1 MNFLNIMLASVP
13 SAMDIVESVLL
24 MLAGTGVFL
33 IGINMMGSNLESLA
47 GSKMRTLFDKISSNR
62 FTGLLTGAGVTAVIQ
77 SSGATTVM
85 VVGFVNAG
93 LMTLTQAAPIIMGA
107 NIGTTITA
115 QIVALESL
123 KITAWFAVLAAV
135 GAFMQMLSK
144 KDTIKKLGALLAG
157 LGMVFVGMDVMKNS
171 MSLIAEIDAVTN
183 VFKNT
188 TNPAI
193 LILLAL
199 ALTALVQSSSATS
212 GILIALAGSFGIPL
226 KSIMYA
232 TLGINIGS
240 CITSVIASIGTNAN
254 AKRATAIH
262 LLFNTIGMV
271 VFLPIIIWSP
281 IDVWFETM
289 FANVETQS
297 AMFHTFFNILITL
310 VLIPFVKPLVWVAT
324 KVVPEKKAK
333 DDVEENYM
341 PERFKFI
348 DKRILSTPAIAINQ
362 TKHEIIL
369 MSEIAYKNFKLSLN
383 CVKNGKLEKQE
394 KFANREKHLNF
405 LNREISKF
413 LVELSAKEISF
424 KDELML
430 ASFYHVVSDLERVGD
445 YSENIMEYADE
456 LQKLKTTFSDAA
468 LAQLDEMTEAIHKVF
483 ENSIKAFE
491 YQDMELLEVVY
502 KYEDMVDEFK
512 MQLDRDHIKRL
523 NSNQC
528 SASTGAVYLSL
539 VSNLERISDHMQNIA
554 KSISDYTAKPKK
566 VYAIIKWQTI
576 SKMLLVAASFF
587 IMLIFN

>member
-188 TNPAI
+188 T
-193 LILLAL
+193 ILLAL

-297 AMFHTFFNILITL
+297 AMFHTFFNILMTL

-456 LQKLKTTFSDAA
+456 LQKLKTTFSDVA

-566 VYAIIKWQTI
+566 VYAIIK
-576 SKMLLVAASFF
+576 
-587 IMLIFN
+587 

>member
-1 MNFLNIMLASVP
+1 MNFLNALLATAP
-13 SAMDIVESVLL
+13 KPMDIVVSILL

-33 IGINMMGSNLESLA
+33 IGINMMGSNLETLA
-47 GSKMRTLFDKISSNR
+47 GSKIRTIFDKISGNR

-93 LMTLTQAAPIIMGA
+93 LMTLVQATPIIMGA

-115 QIVALESL
+115 QIVQLESL
-123 KITAWFAVLAAV
+123 GITAWFAVLTAI

-144 KDTIKKLGALLAG
+144 KNTIQKIGSLLAG
-157 LGMVFVGMDVMKNS
+157 LGMIFVGLNVMKES
-171 MSLIAEIDAVTN
+171 MSIFQEIPAIQNILV
-183 VFKNT
+183 NT

-193 LILLAL
+193 LILVAL
-199 ALTALVQSSSATS
+199 ALTALVQSSSATT
-212 GILIALAGSFGIPL
+212 GIMITLAASVNIPI
-226 KSIMYA
+226 KSIMFA
-232 TLGINIGS
+232 TLGVNIGS
-240 CITSVIASIGTNAN
+240 CVTSIIASFGTNTN
-254 AKRATAIH
+254 AKRASLIH
-262 LLFNTIGMV
+262 LLFNSIGAI
-271 VFLPIIIWSP
+271 VFFPIIYWAP
-281 IDVWFETM
+281 LDKWFELM
-289 FANVETQS
+289 FPDLIATQS
-297 AMFHTFFNILITL
+297 AMFHTFFNVTMTILL
-310 VLIPFVKPLVWVAT
+310 LPFVKTLVWIAT
-324 KVVPEKKAK
+324 KMIPDKKSK
-333 DDVEENYM
+333 DEVEENYLQ
-341 PERFKFI
+341 ERFKYI

-362 TKHEIIL
+362 TKHEILL
-369 MSEIAYKNFKLSLN
+369 MSEIAYKNFKLSLS
-383 CVKNGKLEKQE
+383 CAKNGRVEKQE

-445 YSENIMEYADE
+445 YSENIMEYAEE

-468 LAQLDEMTEAIHKVF
+468 LKQIDEMTDAIHKVF

-491 YQDMELLEVVY
+491 YQDMEILEVVY
-502 KYEDMVDEFK
+502 KYEDMVDDFK

-528 SASTGAVYLSL
+528 SANTGAVYLSL

-554 KSISDYTAKPKK
+554 KSITDYTAKPKK
-566 VYAIIKWQTI
+566 VYAIIK
-576 SKMLLVAASFF
+576 
-587 IMLIFN
+587 

>member
-33 IGINMMGSNLESLA
+33 IGINMMGSNLETLA
-47 GSKMRTLFDKISSNR
+47 GSKIRTIFDKISGNR

-93 LMTLTQAAPIIMGA
+93 LMTLVQATPIIMGA

-115 QIVALESL
+115 QIVQLESL
-123 KITAWFAVLAAV
+123 GITAWFAVLTAI

-144 KDTIKKLGALLAG
+144 KDTIQKIGSLLAG
-157 LGMVFVGMDVMKNS
+157 LGMIFVGLNVMKES
-171 MSLIAEIDAVTN
+171 MSIFQEIPAIQNILV
-183 VFKNT
+183 NT

-193 LILLAL
+193 LILVAL
-199 ALTALVQSSSATS
+199 ALTALVQSSSATT
-212 GILIALAGSFGIPL
+212 GIMITLAASVNIPI
-226 KSIMYA
+226 KSIMFA
-232 TLGINIGS
+232 TLGVNIGS
-240 CITSVIASIGTNAN
+240 CVTSIIASFGTNTN
-254 AKRATAIH
+254 AKRASLIH
-262 LLFNTIGMV
+262 LLFNSIGAI
-271 VFLPIIIWSP
+271 VFFPIIYWAP
-281 IDVWFETM
+281 LDKWFELM
-289 FANVETQS
+289 FPDLIATQS
-297 AMFHTFFNILITL
+297 AMFHTFFNVTMTILL
-310 VLIPFVKPLVWVAT
+310 LPFVKTLVWIAT
-324 KVVPEKKAK
+324 KMIPDKKSK
-333 DDVEENYM
+333 DEVEENYLQ
-341 PERFKFI
+341 ERFKYI

-362 TKHEIIL
+362 TKHEILL
-369 MSEIAYKNFKLSLN
+369 MSEIAYKNFKLSLS
-383 CVKNGKLEKQE
+383 CAKNGRVEKQE

-445 YSENIMEYADE
+445 YSENIMEYAEE

-468 LAQLDEMTEAIHKVF
+468 LKQIDEMTDAIHKVF

-491 YQDMELLEVVY
+491 YQDMEILEVVY
-502 KYEDMVDEFK
+502 KYEDMVDDFK

-528 SASTGAVYLSL
+528 SANTGAVYLSL

-554 KSISDYTAKPKK
+554 KSITDYTAKPKK
-566 VYAIIKWQTI
+566 VYAIIK
-576 SKMLLVAASFF
+576 
-587 IMLIFN
+587 

>member
-1 MNFLNIMLASVP
+1 MNFLNALLATAP
-13 SAMDIVESVLL
+13 KPMDIVVSILL

-33 IGINMMGSNLESLA
+33 IGINMMGSNLETLA
-47 GSKMRTLFDKISSNR
+47 GSKIRTIFDKISGNR

-93 LMTLTQAAPIIMGA
+93 LMTLVQATPIIMGA

-115 QIVALESL
+115 QIVQLESL
-123 KITAWFAVLAAV
+123 GITAWFAVLTAV

-144 KDTIKKLGALLAG
+144 KDTVQKIGSLLAG
-157 LGMVFVGMDVMKNS
+157 LGMIFVGLNVMKES
-171 MSLIAEIDAVTN
+171 MSIFQEIPAIQNILV
-183 VFKNT
+183 NT

-193 LILLAL
+193 LILVAL
-199 ALTALVQSSSATS
+199 ALTALVQSSSATT
-212 GILIALAGSFGIPL
+212 GIMITLAASVNIPI
-226 KSIMYA
+226 KSIMFA
-232 TLGINIGS
+232 TLGVNIGS
-240 CITSVIASIGTNAN
+240 CITSIIASFGTNTN
-254 AKRATAIH
+254 AKRASLIH
-262 LLFNTIGMV
+262 LLFNSIGAI
-271 VFLPIIIWSP
+271 VFFPIIYWASL
-281 IDVWFETM
+281 DKWFELM
-289 FANVETQS
+289 FPDLIATQS
-297 AMFHTFFNILITL
+297 AMFHTFFNVTMTILL
-310 VLIPFVKPLVWVAT
+310 LPFVKTLVWIAT
-324 KVVPEKKAK
+324 KMIPDKKSK
-333 DDVEENYM
+333 DEVEENYLQ
-341 PERFKFI
+341 ERFKYI

-362 TKHEIIL
+362 TKHEILL
-369 MSEIAYKNFKLSLN
+369 MSEIAYKNFKLSLS
-383 CVKNGKLEKQE
+383 CAKNGRVEKQE

-445 YSENIMEYADE
+445 YSENIMEYAEE

-468 LAQLDEMTEAIHKVF
+468 LKQIDEMTDAIHKVF

-491 YQDMELLEVVY
+491 YQDMEILEVVY
-502 KYEDMVDEFK
+502 KYEDMVDDFK

-528 SASTGAVYLSL
+528 SANTGAVYLSL

-554 KSISDYTAKPKK
+554 KSITDYTAKPKK
-566 VYAIIKWQTI
+566 VYAIIK
-576 SKMLLVAASFF
+576 
-587 IMLIFN
+587 

>member
-1 MNFLNIMLASVP
+1 MNFLNALLATAP
-13 SAMDIVESVLL
+13 KPMDIVVSILL

-33 IGINMMGSNLESLA
+33 IGINMMGSNLETLA
-47 GSKMRTLFDKISSNR
+47 GSKIRTIFDKISGNR

-93 LMTLTQAAPIIMGA
+93 LMTLVQATPIIMGA

-115 QIVALESL
+115 QIVQLESL
-123 KITAWFAVLAAV
+123 GITAWFAVLTAI

-144 KDTIKKLGALLAG
+144 KDTIQKIGSLLAG
-157 LGMVFVGMDVMKNS
+157 LGMIFVGLNVMKES
-171 MSLIAEIDAVTN
+171 MSIFQEIPAIQNILV
-183 VFKNT
+183 NT

-193 LILLAL
+193 LILVAL
-199 ALTALVQSSSATS
+199 ALTALVQSSSATT
-212 GILIALAGSFGIPL
+212 GIMITLAASVNIPI
-226 KSIMYA
+226 KSIMFA
-232 TLGINIGS
+232 TLGVNIGS
-240 CITSVIASIGTNAN
+240 CVTSIIASFGTNTN
-254 AKRATAIH
+254 AKRASLIH
-262 LLFNTIGMV
+262 LLFNTIGAI
-271 VFLPIIIWSP
+271 VFFPIIYWAP
-281 IDVWFETM
+281 LDKWFELM
-289 FANVETQS
+289 FPDLIATQS
-297 AMFHTFFNILITL
+297 AMFHTFFNVTMT
-310 VLIPFVKPLVWVAT
+310 VLLLPFVKTLVWIAT
-324 KVVPEKKAK
+324 KMIPDKKSK
-333 DDVEENYM
+333 DEVEDNYLQ
-341 PERFKFI
+341 ERFKYI

-362 TKHEIIL
+362 TKHEILL
-369 MSEIAYKNFKLSLN
+369 MSEIAYKNFKLSLS
-383 CVKNGKLEKQE
+383 CAKNGRVEKQE

-445 YSENIMEYADE
+445 YSENIMEYAEE

-468 LAQLDEMTEAIHKVF
+468 LKQIDEMTDAIHKVF

-491 YQDMELLEVVY
+491 YQDMEILEVVY
-502 KYEDMVDEFK
+502 KYEDMVDDFK

-528 SASTGAVYLSL
+528 SANTGAVYLSL

-554 KSISDYTAKPKK
+554 KSITDYTAKPKK
-566 VYAIIKWQTI
+566 VYAIIK
-576 SKMLLVAASFF
+576 
-587 IMLIFN
+587 

>member
-1 MNFLNIMLASVP
+1 MNFLNALLATAP
-13 SAMDIVESVLL
+13 KPMDIVVSILL

-33 IGINMMGSNLESLA
+33 IGINMMGSNLETLA
-47 GSKMRTLFDKISSNR
+47 GSKIRTIFDKISGNR

-93 LMTLTQAAPIIMGA
+93 LMTLVQATPIIMGA

-115 QIVALESL
+115 QIVQLESL
-123 KITAWFAVLAAV
+123 GITAWFAVLTAI

-144 KDTIKKLGALLAG
+144 KDTIQKIGSLLAG
-157 LGMVFVGMDVMKNS
+157 LGMIFVGLNVMKES
-171 MSLIAEIDAVTN
+171 MSIFQEIPAIQNILV
-183 VFKNT
+183 NT

-193 LILLAL
+193 LILVAL
-199 ALTALVQSSSATS
+199 ALTALVQSSSATT
-212 GILIALAGSFGIPL
+212 GIMITLAASVNIPI
-226 KSIMYA
+226 KSIMFA
-232 TLGINIGS
+232 TLGVNIGS
-240 CITSVIASIGTNAN
+240 CITSIIASFGTNTN
-254 AKRATAIH
+254 AKRASLIH
-262 LLFNTIGMV
+262 LLFNSIGAI
-271 VFLPIIIWSP
+271 VFFPIIYWAP
-281 IDVWFETM
+281 LDKWFELM
-289 FANVETQS
+289 FPDLIATQS
-297 AMFHTFFNILITL
+297 AMFHTFFNVTMTILL
-310 VLIPFVKPLVWVAT
+310 LPFVKTLVWIAT
-324 KVVPEKKAK
+324 KMIPDKKSK
-333 DDVEENYM
+333 DEVEENYLQ
-341 PERFKFI
+341 ERFKYI

-362 TKHEIIL
+362 TKHEILL
-369 MSEIAYKNFKLSLN
+369 MSEIAYKNFKLSLS
-383 CVKNGKLEKQE
+383 CAKNGRVEKQE

-445 YSENIMEYADE
+445 YSENIMEYAEE

-468 LAQLDEMTEAIHKVF
+468 LKQIDEMTDAIHKVF

-491 YQDMELLEVVY
+491 YQDMEILEVVY
-502 KYEDMVDEFK
+502 KYEDMVDDFK

-528 SASTGAVYLSL
+528 SANTGAVYLSL

-554 KSISDYTAKPKK
+554 KSITDYTAKPKK
-566 VYAIIKWQTI
+566 VYAIIK
-576 SKMLLVAASFF
+576 
-587 IMLIFN
+587 

>member
-1 MNFLNIMLASVP
+1 MNFLNALLATAP
-13 SAMDIVESVLL
+13 KPMDIVVSILL

-33 IGINMMGSNLESLA
+33 IGINMMGSNLETLA
-47 GSKMRTLFDKISSNR
+47 GSKIRTIFDKISGNR

-93 LMTLTQAAPIIMGA
+93 LMTLVQATPIIMGA

-115 QIVALESL
+115 QIVQLESL
-123 KITAWFAVLAAV
+123 GITAWFAVLTAV

-144 KDTIKKLGALLAG
+144 KDTVQKIGSLLAG
-157 LGMVFVGMDVMKNS
+157 LGMIFVGLNVMKES
-171 MSLIAEIDAVTN
+171 MSIFQEIPAIQNILV
-183 VFKNT
+183 NT

-193 LILLAL
+193 LILVAL
-199 ALTALVQSSSATS
+199 ALTALVQSSSATT
-212 GILIALAGSFGIPL
+212 GIMITLAASVNIPI
-226 KSIMYA
+226 KSIMFA
-232 TLGINIGS
+232 TLGVNIGS
-240 CITSVIASIGTNAN
+240 CVTSIIASFGTNTN
-254 AKRATAIH
+254 AKRASLIH
-262 LLFNTIGMV
+262 LLFNSIGAI
-271 VFLPIIIWSP
+271 VFFPIIYWAP
-281 IDVWFETM
+281 LDKWFELM
-289 FANVETQS
+289 FPDLIATQS
-297 AMFHTFFNILITL
+297 AMFHTFFNVTMTILL
-310 VLIPFVKPLVWVAT
+310 LPFVKTLVWIAT
-324 KVVPEKKAK
+324 KMIPDKKSK
-333 DDVEENYM
+333 DEVEENYLQ
-341 PERFKFI
+341 ERFKYI

-362 TKHEIIL
+362 TKHEILL
-369 MSEIAYKNFKLSLN
+369 MSEIAYKNFKLSLS
-383 CVKNGKLEKQE
+383 CAKNGRVEKQE

-445 YSENIMEYADE
+445 YSENIMEYAEE

-468 LAQLDEMTEAIHKVF
+468 LKQIDEMTDAIHKVF

-491 YQDMELLEVVY
+491 YQDMEILEVVY
-502 KYEDMVDEFK
+502 KYEDMVDDFK

-528 SASTGAVYLSL
+528 SANTGAVYLSL

-554 KSISDYTAKPKK
+554 KSITDYTAKPKK
-566 VYAIIKWQTI
+566 VYAIIK
-576 SKMLLVAASFF
+576 
-587 IMLIFN
+587 

>member
-1 MNFLNIMLASVP
+1 MNFLNALLATAP
-13 SAMDIVESVLL
+13 KPMDIVVSILL

-33 IGINMMGSNLESLA
+33 IGINMMGSNLETLA
-47 GSKMRTLFDKISSNR
+47 GSKIRTIFDKISGNR

-93 LMTLTQAAPIIMGA
+93 LMTLVQATPIIMGA

-115 QIVALESL
+115 QIVQLESL
-123 KITAWFAVLAAV
+123 GITAWFAVLTAI

-144 KDTIKKLGALLAG
+144 KDTIQKIGSLLAG
-157 LGMVFVGMDVMKNS
+157 LGMIFVGLNVMKES
-171 MSLIAEIDAVTN
+171 MSIFQEIPAIQNILV
-183 VFKNT
+183 NT

-193 LILLAL
+193 LILVAL
-199 ALTALVQSSSATS
+199 ALTALVQSSSATT
-212 GILIALAGSFGIPL
+212 GIMITLAASVNIPI
-226 KSIMYA
+226 KSIMFA

-240 CITSVIASIGTNAN
+240 CVTSIIASFGTNTN
-254 AKRATAIH
+254 AKRASLIH
-262 LLFNTIGMV
+262 LLFNTIGAI
-271 VFLPIIIWSP
+271 VFFPIIYWAP
-281 IDVWFETM
+281 LDKWFELM
-289 FANVETQS
+289 FPDLIATQS
-297 AMFHTFFNILITL
+297 AMFHTFFNVTMT
-310 VLIPFVKPLVWVAT
+310 VLLLPFVKTLVWIAT
-324 KVVPEKKAK
+324 KMIPDKKSK
-333 DDVEENYM
+333 DEVEDNYLQ
-341 PERFKFI
+341 ERFKYI

-362 TKHEIIL
+362 TKHEILL
-369 MSEIAYKNFKLSLN
+369 MSEIAYKNFKLSLS
-383 CVKNGKLEKQE
+383 CAKNGRVEKQE

-445 YSENIMEYADE
+445 YSENIMEYAEE

-468 LAQLDEMTEAIHKVF
+468 LKQIDEMTDAIHKVF

-491 YQDMELLEVVY
+491 YQDMEILEVVY
-502 KYEDMVDEFK
+502 KYEDMVDDFK

-528 SASTGAVYLSL
+528 SANTGAVYLSL

-554 KSISDYTAKPKK
+554 KSITDYTAKPKK
-566 VYAIIKWQTI
+566 VYAIIK
-576 SKMLLVAASFF
+576 
-587 IMLIFN
+587 

>member
-1 MNFLNIMLASVP
+1 MNFLNALLATAP
-13 SAMDIVESVLL
+13 KPMDIVVSILL

-33 IGINMMGSNLESLA
+33 IGINMMGSNLETLA
-47 GSKMRTLFDKISSNR
+47 GSKIRTIFDKISGNR

-93 LMTLTQAAPIIMGA
+93 LMTLVQATPIIMGA

-115 QIVALESL
+115 QIVQLESL
-123 KITAWFAVLAAV
+123 GITAWFAVLTAI

-144 KDTIKKLGALLAG
+144 KDTIQKIGSLLAG
-157 LGMVFVGMDVMKNS
+157 LGMIFVGLNVMKES
-171 MSLIAEIDAVTN
+171 MSIFQEIPAIQNILV
-183 VFKNT
+183 NT

-193 LILLAL
+193 LILVAL
-199 ALTALVQSSSATS
+199 ALTALVQSSSATT
-212 GILIALAGSFGIPL
+212 GIMITLAASVNIPI
-226 KSIMYA
+226 KSIMFA
-232 TLGINIGS
+232 TLGVNIGS
-240 CITSVIASIGTNAN
+240 CITSIIASFGTNTN
-254 AKRATAIH
+254 AKRASLIH
-262 LLFNTIGMV
+262 LLFNSIGAI
-271 VFLPIIIWSP
+271 VFFPIIYWAP
-281 IDVWFETM
+281 LDKWFELM
-289 FANVETQS
+289 FPDLIATQS
-297 AMFHTFFNILITL
+297 AMFHTFFNVTMTIL
-310 VLIPFVKPLVWVAT
+310 LIPFVKTLVWIAT
-324 KVVPEKKAK
+324 KMIPDKKSK
-333 DDVEENYM
+333 DEVEDNYLQ
-341 PERFKFI
+341 ERFKYI

-362 TKHEIIL
+362 TKHEILL
-369 MSEIAYKNFKLSLN
+369 MSEIAYKNFKLSLS
-383 CVKNGKLEKQE
+383 CAKNGRVEKQE

-445 YSENIMEYADE
+445 YSENIMEYAEE

-468 LAQLDEMTEAIHKVF
+468 LKQIDEMTDAIHKVF

-491 YQDMELLEVVY
+491 YQDMEILEVVY
-502 KYEDMVDEFK
+502 KYEDMVDDFK

-528 SASTGAVYLSL
+528 SANTGAVYLSL

-554 KSISDYTAKPKK
+554 KSITDYTAKPKK
-566 VYAIIKWQTI
+566 VYAIIK
-576 SKMLLVAASFF
+576 
-587 IMLIFN
+587 

>member
-1 MNFLNIMLASVP
+1 MNFLNALLATAP
-13 SAMDIVESVLL
+13 KPMDIVVSILL

-33 IGINMMGSNLESLA
+33 IGINMMGSNLETLA
-47 GSKMRTLFDKISSNR
+47 GSKIRTIFDKISGNR

-93 LMTLTQAAPIIMGA
+93 LMTLVQATPIIMGA

-115 QIVALESL
+115 QIVQLESL
-123 KITAWFAVLAAV
+123 GITAWFAVLTAI

-144 KDTIKKLGALLAG
+144 KDTIQKIGSLLAG
-157 LGMVFVGMDVMKNS
+157 LGMIFVGLNVMKES
-171 MSLIAEIDAVTN
+171 MSIFQEIPAIQNILV
-183 VFKNT
+183 NT

-193 LILLAL
+193 LILVAL
-199 ALTALVQSSSATS
+199 ALTALVQSSSATT
-212 GILIALAGSFGIPL
+212 GIMITLAASVNIPI
-226 KSIMYA
+226 KSIMFA
-232 TLGINIGS
+232 TLGVNIGS
-240 CITSVIASIGTNAN
+240 CVTSIIASFGTNTN
-254 AKRATAIH
+254 AKRASLIH
-262 LLFNTIGMV
+262 LLFNSIGAI
-271 VFLPIIIWSP
+271 VFFPIIYWAP
-281 IDVWFETM
+281 LDKWFELM
-289 FANVETQS
+289 FPDLIATQS
-297 AMFHTFFNILITL
+297 AMFHTFFNVTMTILL
-310 VLIPFVKPLVWVAT
+310 LPFVKTLVWIAT
-324 KVVPEKKAK
+324 KMIPDKKSK
-333 DDVEENYM
+333 DEVEENYLQ
-341 PERFKFI
+341 ERFKYI

-362 TKHEIIL
+362 TKHEILL
-369 MSEIAYKNFKLSLN
+369 MSEIAYKNFKLSLS
-383 CVKNGKLEKQE
+383 CAKNGRVEKQE

-445 YSENIMEYADE
+445 YSENIMEYAEE

-468 LAQLDEMTEAIHKVF
+468 LKQIDEMTDAIHKVF

-491 YQDMELLEVVY
+491 YQDMEILEVVY
-502 KYEDMVDEFK
+502 KYEDMVDDFK

-528 SASTGAVYLSL
+528 SANTGAVYLSL

-554 KSISDYTAKPKK
+554 KSITDYIAKPKK
-566 VYAIIKWQTI
+566 VYAIIK
-576 SKMLLVAASFF
+576 
-587 IMLIFN
+587 

>member
-1 MNFLNIMLASVP
+1 MNFLNALLATAP
-13 SAMDIVESVLL
+13 KPMDIVVSILL

-33 IGINMMGSNLESLA
+33 IGINMMGSNLETLA
-47 GSKMRTLFDKISSNR
+47 GSKIRTIFDKISGNR

-93 LMTLTQAAPIIMGA
+93 LMTLVQATPIIMGA

-115 QIVALESL
+115 QIVQLESL
-123 KITAWFAVLAAV
+123 GITAWFAVLTAV

-144 KDTIKKLGALLAG
+144 KDTVQKIGSLLAG
-157 LGMVFVGMDVMKNS
+157 LGMIFVGLNVMKES
-171 MSLIAEIDAVTN
+171 MSIFQEIPAIQNILV
-183 VFKNT
+183 NT

-193 LILLAL
+193 LILVAL
-199 ALTALVQSSSATS
+199 ALTALVQSSSATT
-212 GILIALAGSFGIPL
+212 GIMITLAASVNIPI
-226 KSIMYA
+226 KSIMFA
-232 TLGINIGS
+232 TLGVNIGS
-240 CITSVIASIGTNAN
+240 CITSIIASFGTNTN
-254 AKRATAIH
+254 AKRASLIH
-262 LLFNTIGMV
+262 LLFNSIGAI
-271 VFLPIIIWSP
+271 VFFPIIYWAP
-281 IDVWFETM
+281 LDKWFELM
-289 FANVETQS
+289 FPDLIATQS
-297 AMFHTFFNILITL
+297 AMFHTFFNVTMTILL
-310 VLIPFVKPLVWVAT
+310 LPFVKTLVWIAT
-324 KVVPEKKAK
+324 KMIPDKKSK
-333 DDVEENYM
+333 DEVEENYLQ
-341 PERFKFI
+341 ERFKYI

-362 TKHEIIL
+362 TKHEILL
-369 MSEIAYKNFKLSLN
+369 MSEIAYKNFKLSLS
-383 CVKNGKLEKQE
+383 CAKNGRVEKQE

-445 YSENIMEYADE
+445 YSENIMEYAEE

-468 LAQLDEMTEAIHKVF
+468 LKQIDEMTDAIHKVF

-491 YQDMELLEVVY
+491 YQDMEILEVVY
-502 KYEDMVDEFK
+502 KYEDMVDDFK

-528 SASTGAVYLSL
+528 SANTGAVYLSL

-554 KSISDYTAKPKK
+554 KSITDYTAKPKK
-566 VYAIIKWQTI
+566 VYAIIK
-576 SKMLLVAASFF
+576 
-587 IMLIFN
+587 

>member
-1 MNFLNIMLASVP
+1 MNFLNALLATAP
-13 SAMDIVESVLL
+13 KPMDIVVSILL

-33 IGINMMGSNLESLA
+33 IGINMMGSNLETLA
-47 GSKMRTLFDKISSNR
+47 GSKIRTIFDKISGNR

-93 LMTLTQAAPIIMGA
+93 LMTLVQATPIIMGA

-115 QIVALESL
+115 QIVQLESL
-123 KITAWFAVLAAV
+123 GITAWFAVLTAV

-144 KDTIKKLGALLAG
+144 KDTVQKIGSLLAG
-157 LGMVFVGMDVMKNS
+157 LGMIFVGLNVMKES
-171 MSLIAEIDAVTN
+171 MSIFQEIPAIQNILV
-183 VFKNT
+183 NT

-193 LILLAL
+193 LILVAL
-199 ALTALVQSSSATS
+199 ALTALVQSSSATT
-212 GILIALAGSFGIPL
+212 GIMITLAASVNIPI
-226 KSIMYA
+226 KSIMFA
-232 TLGINIGS
+232 TLGVNIGS
-240 CITSVIASIGTNAN
+240 CVTSIIASFGTNTN
-254 AKRATAIH
+254 AKRASLIH
-262 LLFNTIGMV
+262 LLFNSIGAI
-271 VFLPIIIWSP
+271 VFFPIIYWAP
-281 IDVWFETM
+281 LDKWFDLM
-289 FANVETQS
+289 FPDLIATQS
-297 AMFHTFFNILITL
+297 AMFHTFFNVTMTIL
-310 VLIPFVKPLVWVAT
+310 LIPFVKTLVWIAT
-324 KVVPEKKAK
+324 KMIPDKKSK
-333 DDVEENYM
+333 DEVEENYLQ
-341 PERFKFI
+341 ERFKYI

-362 TKHEIIL
+362 TKHEILL
-369 MSEIAYKNFKLSLN
+369 MSEIAYKNFKLSLS
-383 CVKNGKLEKQE
+383 CAKNGRVEKQE

-445 YSENIMEYADE
+445 YSENIMEYAEE

-468 LAQLDEMTEAIHKVF
+468 LKQIDEMTDAIHKVF

-491 YQDMELLEVVY
+491 YQDMEILEVVY
-502 KYEDMVDEFK
+502 KYEDMVDDFK

-528 SASTGAVYLSL
+528 SANTGAVYLSL

-554 KSISDYTAKPKK
+554 KSITDYTAKPKK
-566 VYAIIKWQTI
+566 VYAIIK
-576 SKMLLVAASFF
+576 
-587 IMLIFN
+587 

>member
-297 AMFHTFFNILITL
+297 AMFHTFFNILMTL

-456 LQKLKTTFSDAA
+456 LQKLKTTFSDVA

-491 YQDMELLEVVY
+491 YQDMELVEVVY

-566 VYAIIKWQTI
+566 VYAIIK
-576 SKMLLVAASFF
+576 
-587 IMLIFN
+587 

>member
-1 MNFLNIMLASVP
+1 MNFLNALLATAP
-13 SAMDIVESVLL
+13 KPMDIVVSILL

-33 IGINMMGSNLESLA
+33 IGINMMGSNLETLA
-47 GSKMRTLFDKISSNR
+47 GSKIRTIFDKISGNR

-93 LMTLTQAAPIIMGA
+93 LMTLVQATPIIMGA

-115 QIVALESL
+115 QIVQLESL
-123 KITAWFAVLAAV
+123 GITAWFAVLTAV

-144 KDTIKKLGALLAG
+144 KDTVQKIGSLLAG
-157 LGMVFVGMDVMKNS
+157 LGMIFVGLNVMKES
-171 MSLIAEIDAVTN
+171 MSIFQEIPAIQNILV
-183 VFKNT
+183 NT

-193 LILLAL
+193 LILVAL
-199 ALTALVQSSSATS
+199 ALTALVQSSSATT
-212 GILIALAGSFGIPL
+212 GIMITLAASVNIPI
-226 KSIMYA
+226 KSIMFA
-232 TLGINIGS
+232 TLGVNIGS
-240 CITSVIASIGTNAN
+240 CVTSIIASFGTNTN
-254 AKRATAIH
+254 AKRASLIH
-262 LLFNTIGMV
+262 LLFNSIGAI
-271 VFLPIIIWSP
+271 VFFPIIYWAP
-281 IDVWFETM
+281 LDKWFELM
-289 FANVETQS
+289 FPDLIATQS
-297 AMFHTFFNILITL
+297 AMFHTFFNVTMTIL
-310 VLIPFVKPLVWVAT
+310 LIPFVKTLVWIAT
-324 KVVPEKKAK
+324 KMIPDKKSK
-333 DDVEENYM
+333 DEVEENYLQ
-341 PERFKFI
+341 ERFKYI

-362 TKHEIIL
+362 TKHEILL
-369 MSEIAYKNFKLSLN
+369 MSEIAYKNFKLSLS
-383 CVKNGKLEKQE
+383 CAKNGRVEKQE

-445 YSENIMEYADE
+445 YSENIMEYAEE

-468 LAQLDEMTEAIHKVF
+468 LKQIDEMTDAIHKVF

-491 YQDMELLEVVY
+491 YQDMEILEVVY
-502 KYEDMVDEFK
+502 KYEDMVDDFK

-528 SASTGAVYLSL
+528 SANTGAVYLSL

-554 KSISDYTAKPKK
+554 KSITDYTAKPKK
-566 VYAIIKWQTI
+566 VYAIIK
-576 SKMLLVAASFF
+576 
-587 IMLIFN
+587 

>member
-297 AMFHTFFNILITL
+297 AMFHTFFNILMTL

-456 LQKLKTTFSDAA
+456 LQKLKTTFSDVA

-566 VYAIIKWQTI
+566 VYAIIK
-576 SKMLLVAASFF
+576 
-587 IMLIFN
+587 

>member
-1 MNFLNIMLASVP
+1 MNFLNALLATAP
-13 SAMDIVESVLL
+13 KAMDIVVSILL

-33 IGINMMGSNLESLA
+33 IGINMMGSNLETLA
-47 GSKMRTLFDKISSNR
+47 GSKIRTIFDKISGNR

-93 LMTLTQAAPIIMGA
+93 LMTLVQATPIIMGA

-115 QIVALESL
+115 QIVQLESL
-123 KITAWFAVLAAV
+123 GITAWFAVLTAI

-144 KDTIKKLGALLAG
+144 KDTIQKIGSLLAG
-157 LGMVFVGMDVMKNS
+157 LGMIFVGLNVMKES
-171 MSLIAEIDAVTN
+171 MSIFQEIPAIQNILV
-183 VFKNT
+183 NT

-193 LILLAL
+193 LILVAL
-199 ALTALVQSSSATS
+199 ALTALVQSSSATT
-212 GILIALAGSFGIPL
+212 GIMITLAASVNIPI
-226 KSIMYA
+226 KSIMFA
-232 TLGINIGS
+232 TLGVNIGS
-240 CITSVIASIGTNAN
+240 CVTSIIASFGTNTN
-254 AKRATAIH
+254 AKRASLIH
-262 LLFNTIGMV
+262 LLFNSIGAI
-271 VFLPIIIWSP
+271 VFFPIIYWAP
-281 IDVWFETM
+281 LDKWFELM
-289 FANVETQS
+289 FPDLIATQS
-297 AMFHTFFNILITL
+297 AMFHTFFNVTMTILL
-310 VLIPFVKPLVWVAT
+310 LPFVKTLVWIAT
-324 KVVPEKKAK
+324 KMIPDKKSK
-333 DDVEENYM
+333 DEVEENYLQ
-341 PERFKFI
+341 ERFKYI

-362 TKHEIIL
+362 TKHEILL
-369 MSEIAYKNFKLSLN
+369 MSEIAYKNFKLSLS
-383 CVKNGKLEKQE
+383 CAKNGRVEKQE

-445 YSENIMEYADE
+445 YSENIMEYAEE

-468 LAQLDEMTEAIHKVF
+468 LKQIDEMTDAIHKVF

-491 YQDMELLEVVY
+491 YQDMEILEVVY
-502 KYEDMVDEFK
+502 KYEDMVDDFK

-528 SASTGAVYLSL
+528 SANTGAVYLSL

-554 KSISDYTAKPKK
+554 KSITDYTAKPKK
-566 VYAIIKWQTI
+566 VYAIIK
-576 SKMLLVAASFF
+576 
-587 IMLIFN
+587 

>member
-240 CITSVIASIGTNAN
+240 CVTSVIASIGTNAN

-297 AMFHTFFNILITL
+297 AMFHTFFNILMTL

-456 LQKLKTTFSDAA
+456 LQKLKTTFSDVA

-566 VYAIIKWQTI
+566 VYAIIK
-576 SKMLLVAASFF
+576 
-587 IMLIFN
+587 

>member
-1 MNFLNIMLASVP
+1 MNFLNALLATAP
-13 SAMDIVESVLL
+13 KPMDIVVSILL

-33 IGINMMGSNLESLA
+33 IGINMMGSNLETLA
-47 GSKMRTLFDKISSNR
+47 GSKIRTIFDKISGNR

-93 LMTLTQAAPIIMGA
+93 LMTLVQATPIIMGA

-115 QIVALESL
+115 QIVQLESL
-123 KITAWFAVLAAV
+123 GITAWFAVLTAI

-144 KDTIKKLGALLAG
+144 KDTIQKIGSLLAG
-157 LGMVFVGMDVMKNS
+157 LGMIFVGLNVMKES
-171 MSLIAEIDAVTN
+171 MSIFQEIPAIQNILV
-183 VFKNT
+183 NT

-193 LILLAL
+193 LILVAL
-199 ALTALVQSSSATS
+199 AQTALVQSSSATT
-212 GILIALAGSFGIPL
+212 GIMITLAASVNIPI
-226 KSIMYA
+226 KSIMFA
-232 TLGINIGS
+232 TLGVNIGS
-240 CITSVIASIGTNAN
+240 CVTSIIASFGTNTN
-254 AKRATAIH
+254 AKRASLIH
-262 LLFNTIGMV
+262 LLFNSIGAI
-271 VFLPIIIWSP
+271 VFFPIIYWAP
-281 IDVWFETM
+281 LDKWFELM
-289 FANVETQS
+289 FPDLIATQS
-297 AMFHTFFNILITL
+297 AMFHTFFNVTMTILL
-310 VLIPFVKPLVWVAT
+310 LPFVKTLVWIAT
-324 KVVPEKKAK
+324 KMIPDKKSK
-333 DDVEENYM
+333 DEVEENYLQ
-341 PERFKFI
+341 ERFKYI

-362 TKHEIIL
+362 TKHEILL
-369 MSEIAYKNFKLSLN
+369 MSEIAYKNFKLSLS
-383 CVKNGKLEKQE
+383 CAKNGRVEKQE

-445 YSENIMEYADE
+445 YSENIMEYAEE

-468 LAQLDEMTEAIHKVF
+468 LKQIDEMTDAIHKVF

-491 YQDMELLEVVY
+491 YQDMEILEVVY
-502 KYEDMVDEFK
+502 KYEDMVDDFK

-528 SASTGAVYLSL
+528 SANTGAVYLSL

-554 KSISDYTAKPKK
+554 KSITDYTAKPKK
-566 VYAIIKWQTI
+566 VYAIIK
-576 SKMLLVAASFF
+576 
-587 IMLIFN
+587 

>member
-115 QIVALESL
+115 QSVALESL

-297 AMFHTFFNILITL
+297 AMFHTFFNILMTL

-456 LQKLKTTFSDAA
+456 LQKLKTTFSDVA

-566 VYAIIKWQTI
+566 VYAIIK
-576 SKMLLVAASFF
+576 
-587 IMLIFN
+587 

>member
-1 MNFLNIMLASVP
+1 MNFLNALLATAP
-13 SAMDIVESVLL
+13 KPMDIVVSILL

-33 IGINMMGSNLESLA
+33 IGINMMGSNLETLA
-47 GSKMRTLFDKISSNR
+47 GSKIRTIFDKISGNR

-93 LMTLTQAAPIIMGA
+93 LMTLVQATPIIMGA

-115 QIVALESL
+115 QIVQLESL
-123 KITAWFAVLAAV
+123 GITAWFAVLTAI

-144 KDTIKKLGALLAG
+144 KDTIQKIGSLLAG
-157 LGMVFVGMDVMKNS
+157 LGMIFVGLNVMKES
-171 MSLIAEIDAVTN
+171 MSIFQEIPAIQNILV
-183 VFKNT
+183 NT

-193 LILLAL
+193 LILVAL
-199 ALTALVQSSSATS
+199 ALTALVQSSSATT
-212 GILIALAGSFGIPL
+212 GIMITLAASVNIPI
-226 KSIMYA
+226 KSIMFA
-232 TLGINIGS
+232 TLGVNIGS
-240 CITSVIASIGTNAN
+240 CVTSIIASFGTNTN
-254 AKRATAIH
+254 AKRASLIH
-262 LLFNTIGMV
+262 LLFNTIGAI
-271 VFLPIIIWSP
+271 VFFPIIYWAP
-281 IDVWFETM
+281 LDKWFELM
-289 FANVETQS
+289 FPDLIATQS
-297 AMFHTFFNILITL
+297 AMFHTFFNVTMTVLLLPFVKTL
-310 VLIPFVKPLVWVAT
+310 VLIAT
-324 KVVPEKKAK
+324 KMIPDKKSK
-333 DDVEENYM
+333 DEVEDNYLQ
-341 PERFKFI
+341 ERFKYI

-362 TKHEIIL
+362 TKHEILL
-369 MSEIAYKNFKLSLN
+369 MSEIAYKNFKLSLS
-383 CVKNGKLEKQE
+383 CAKNGRVEKQE

-445 YSENIMEYADE
+445 YSENIMEYAEE

-468 LAQLDEMTEAIHKVF
+468 LKQIDEMTDAIHKVF

-491 YQDMELLEVVY
+491 YQDMEILEVVY
-502 KYEDMVDEFK
+502 KYEDMVDDFK

-528 SASTGAVYLSL
+528 SANTGAVYLSL

-554 KSISDYTAKPKK
+554 KSITDYTAKPKK
-566 VYAIIKWQTI
+566 VYAIIK
-576 SKMLLVAASFF
+576 
-587 IMLIFN
+587 

>member
-1 MNFLNIMLASVP
+1 MNFLNALLATAP
-13 SAMDIVESVLL
+13 KPMDIVVSILL

-33 IGINMMGSNLESLA
+33 IGINMMGSNLETLA
-47 GSKMRTLFDKISSNR
+47 GSKIRTIFDKISGNR

-93 LMTLTQAAPIIMGA
+93 LMTLVQATPIIMGA

-115 QIVALESL
+115 QIVQLESL
-123 KITAWFAVLAAV
+123 GITAWFAVLTAI

-144 KDTIKKLGALLAG
+144 KDTIQKIGSLLAG
-157 LGMVFVGMDVMKNS
+157 LGMIFVGLNVMKES
-171 MSLIAEIDAVTN
+171 MSIFQEIPAIQNILV
-183 VFKNT
+183 NT

-193 LILLAL
+193 LILVAL
-199 ALTALVQSSSATS
+199 ALTALVQSSSATT
-212 GILIALAGSFGIPL
+212 GIMITLAASVNIPI
-226 KSIMYA
+226 KSIMFA
-232 TLGINIGS
+232 TLGVNIGS
-240 CITSVIASIGTNAN
+240 CVTSIIASFGTNTN
-254 AKRATAIH
+254 AKRASLIH
-262 LLFNTIGMV
+262 LLFNSIGAI
-271 VFLPIIIWSP
+271 VFFPIIYWAP
-281 IDVWFETM
+281 LDKWFELM
-289 FANVETQS
+289 FPDLIATQS
-297 AMFHTFFNILITL
+297 AMFHTFFNVTMTIL
-310 VLIPFVKPLVWVAT
+310 LIPFVKTLVWIAT
-324 KVVPEKKAK
+324 KMIPDKKSK
-333 DDVEENYM
+333 DEVEENYLQ
-341 PERFKFI
+341 ERFKYI

-362 TKHEIIL
+362 TKHEILL
-369 MSEIAYKNFKLSLN
+369 MSEIAYKNFKLSLS
-383 CVKNGKLEKQE
+383 CAKNGRVEKQE

-445 YSENIMEYADE
+445 YSENIMEYAEE

-468 LAQLDEMTEAIHKVF
+468 LKQIDEMTDAIHKVF

-491 YQDMELLEVVY
+491 YQDMEILEVVY
-502 KYEDMVDEFK
+502 KYEDMVDDFK

-528 SASTGAVYLSL
+528 SANTGAVYLSL

-554 KSISDYTAKPKK
+554 KSITDYTAKPKK
-566 VYAIIKWQTI
+566 VYAIIK
-576 SKMLLVAASFF
+576 
-587 IMLIFN
+587 

>member
-1 MNFLNIMLASVP
+1 MNFLNALLATAP
-13 SAMDIVESVLL
+13 KPMDIVVSILL

-33 IGINMMGSNLESLA
+33 IGINMMGSNLETLA
-47 GSKMRTLFDKISSNR
+47 GSKIRTIFDKISGNR

-93 LMTLTQAAPIIMGA
+93 LMTLVQATPIIMGA

-115 QIVALESL
+115 QIVQLESL
-123 KITAWFAVLAAV
+123 GITAWFTVLTAI

-144 KDTIKKLGALLAG
+144 KDTIQKIGSLLAG
-157 LGMVFVGMDVMKNS
+157 LGMIFVGLNVMKES
-171 MSLIAEIDAVTN
+171 MSIFQEIPAIQNILV
-183 VFKNT
+183 NT

-193 LILLAL
+193 LILVAL
-199 ALTALVQSSSATS
+199 ALTALVQSSSATT
-212 GILIALAGSFGIPL
+212 GIMITLAASVNIPI
-226 KSIMYA
+226 KSIMFA
-232 TLGINIGS
+232 TLGVNIGS
-240 CITSVIASIGTNAN
+240 CVTSIIASFGTNTN
-254 AKRATAIH
+254 AKRASLIH
-262 LLFNTIGMV
+262 LLFNSIGAI
-271 VFLPIIIWSP
+271 VFFPIIYWAP
-281 IDVWFETM
+281 LDKWFELM
-289 FANVETQS
+289 FPDLIATQS
-297 AMFHTFFNILITL
+297 AMFHTFFNVTMTIL
-310 VLIPFVKPLVWVAT
+310 LIPFVKTLVWIAT
-324 KVVPEKKAK
+324 KMIPDKKSK
-333 DDVEENYM
+333 DEVEENYLQ
-341 PERFKFI
+341 ERFKYI

-362 TKHEIIL
+362 TKHEILL
-369 MSEIAYKNFKLSLN
+369 MSEIAYKNFKLSLS
-383 CVKNGKLEKQE
+383 CAKNGRVEKQE

-445 YSENIMEYADE
+445 YSENIMEYAEE

-468 LAQLDEMTEAIHKVF
+468 LKQIDEMTDAIHKVF

-491 YQDMELLEVVY
+491 YQDMEILEVVY
-502 KYEDMVDEFK
+502 KYEDMVDDFK

-528 SASTGAVYLSL
+528 SANTGAVYLSL

-554 KSISDYTAKPKK
+554 KSITDYTAKPKK
-566 VYAIIKWQTI
+566 VYAIIK
-576 SKMLLVAASFF
+576 
-587 IMLIFN
+587 

>member
-297 AMFHTFFNILITL
+297 AMFYTFFNILMTL

-456 LQKLKTTFSDAA
+456 LQKLKTTFSDVA

-566 VYAIIKWQTI
+566 VYAIIK
-576 SKMLLVAASFF
+576 
-587 IMLIFN
+587 

>member
-1 MNFLNIMLASVP
+1 MNFLNALLATAP
-13 SAMDIVESVLL
+13 KPMDIVVSILL

-33 IGINMMGSNLESLA
+33 IGINMMGSNLETLA
-47 GSKMRTLFDKISSNR
+47 GSKIRTIFDKISGNR

-93 LMTLTQAAPIIMGA
+93 LMTLVQATPIIMGA

-115 QIVALESL
+115 QIVQLESL
-123 KITAWFAVLAAV
+123 GITAWFAVLTAI

-144 KDTIKKLGALLAG
+144 KDTIQKIGSLLAG
-157 LGMVFVGMDVMKNS
+157 LGMIFVGLNVMKES
-171 MSLIAEIDAVTN
+171 MSIFQEIPAIQNILV
-183 VFKNT
+183 NT

-193 LILLAL
+193 LILVAL
-199 ALTALVQSSSATS
+199 ALTALVQSSSATT
-212 GILIALAGSFGIPL
+212 GIMITLAASVNIPI
-226 KSIMYA
+226 KSIMFA
-232 TLGINIGS
+232 TLGVNIGS
-240 CITSVIASIGTNAN
+240 CITSIIASFGTNTN
-254 AKRATAIH
+254 AKRASLIH
-262 LLFNTIGMV
+262 LLFNSIGAI
-271 VFLPIIIWSP
+271 VFFPIIYWAP
-281 IDVWFETM
+281 LDKWFELM
-289 FANVETQS
+289 FPDLIATQS
-297 AMFHTFFNILITL
+297 AMFHTFFNVTMTIL
-310 VLIPFVKPLVWVAT
+310 LIPFVKTLVWIAT
-324 KVVPEKKAK
+324 KMIPDKKSK
-333 DDVEENYM
+333 DEVEDNYLQ
-341 PERFKFI
+341 ERFKYI

-362 TKHEIIL
+362 TKHEILL
-369 MSEIAYKNFKLSLN
+369 MSEIAYKNFKLSLS
-383 CVKNGKLEKQE
+383 CAKNGRVEKQE

-445 YSENIMEYADE
+445 YSENIMEYAEE

-468 LAQLDEMTEAIHKVF
+468 LKQIDEMTDAIHKVF

-491 YQDMELLEVVY
+491 YQDMEILEVVY
-502 KYEDMVDEFK
+502 KYEDMVDDFK

-528 SASTGAVYLSL
+528 SANTGAVYLSL

-554 KSISDYTAKPKK
+554 KSITDYTEKPKK
-566 VYAIIKWQTI
+566 VYAIIK
-576 SKMLLVAASFF
+576 
-587 IMLIFN
+587 

>member
-1 MNFLNIMLASVP
+1 MNFLNALLATAP
-13 SAMDIVESVLL
+13 KPMDIVVSILL

-33 IGINMMGSNLESLA
+33 IGINMMGSNLETLA
-47 GSKMRTLFDKISSNR
+47 GSKIRTIFDKISGNR

-93 LMTLTQAAPIIMGA
+93 LMTLVQATPIIMGA

-115 QIVALESL
+115 QIVQLESL
-123 KITAWFAVLAAV
+123 GITAWFAVLTAI

-144 KDTIKKLGALLAG
+144 KNTIQKIGSLLAG
-157 LGMVFVGMDVMKNS
+157 LGMIFVGLNVMKES
-171 MSLIAEIDAVTN
+171 MSIFQEIPAIQNILV
-183 VFKNT
+183 NT

-193 LILLAL
+193 LILVAL
-199 ALTALVQSSSATS
+199 ALTALVQSSSATT
-212 GILIALAGSFGIPL
+212 GIMITLAASVNIPI
-226 KSIMYA
+226 KSIMFA
-232 TLGINIGS
+232 TLGVNIGS
-240 CITSVIASIGTNAN
+240 CITSIIASFGTNTN
-254 AKRATAIH
+254 AKRASLIH
-262 LLFNTIGMV
+262 LLFNSIGAI
-271 VFLPIIIWSP
+271 VFFPIIYWAP
-281 IDVWFETM
+281 LDKWFELM
-289 FANVETQS
+289 FPDLIATQS
-297 AMFHTFFNILITL
+297 AMFHTFFNVTMTIL
-310 VLIPFVKPLVWVAT
+310 LIPFVKTLVWIAT
-324 KVVPEKKAK
+324 KMIPDKKSK
-333 DDVEENYM
+333 DEVEDNYLQ
-341 PERFKFI
+341 ERFKYI

-362 TKHEIIL
+362 TQHEILL
-369 MSEIAYKNFKLSLN
+369 MSEIAYKNFKLSLS
-383 CVKNGKLEKQE
+383 CAKNGRVEKQE

-445 YSENIMEYADE
+445 YSENIMEYAEE

-468 LAQLDEMTEAIHKVF
+468 LKQIDEMTDAIHKVF

-491 YQDMELLEVVY
+491 YQDMEILEVVY
-502 KYEDMVDEFK
+502 KYEDMVDDFK

-528 SASTGAVYLSL
+528 SANTGAVYLSL

-554 KSISDYTAKPKK
+554 KSITDYTAKPKK
-566 VYAIIKWQTI
+566 VYAIIK
-576 SKMLLVAASFF
+576 
-587 IMLIFN
+587 

>member
-297 AMFHTFFNILITL
+297 AMFHTFFNILMTL

-468 LAQLDEMTEAIHKVF
+468 LAQLDEITEAIHKVF

-566 VYAIIKWQTI
+566 VYAIIK
-576 SKMLLVAASFF
+576 
-587 IMLIFN
+587 

>member
-1 MNFLNIMLASVP
+1 
-13 SAMDIVESVLL
+13 

-33 IGINMMGSNLESLA
+33 IGINMMGSNLETLA
-47 GSKMRTLFDKISSNR
+47 GSKMRTLFDKISGNR
-62 FTGLLTGAGVTAVIQ
+62 FTGILTGAGVTAVIQ

-93 LMTLTQAAPIIMGA
+93 LMTLTQATSIIMGA

-123 KITAWFAVLAAV
+123 PIIPMFAALAAV

-144 KDTIKKLGALLAG
+144 KDTIQKIGSLLAG
-157 LGMVFVGMDVMKNS
+157 LGMIFVGLNVMKDSMKLFAEIEAVRNVFVK
-171 MSLIAEIDAVTN
+171 
-183 VFKNT
+183 T

-199 ALTALVQSSSATS
+199 GLTALVQSSSATS
-212 GILIALAGSFGIPL
+212 GILIALAGTFGIPV
-226 KSIMYA
+226 KSIMFA

-240 CITSVIASIGTNAN
+240 CVTSVIAAIGTNSN

-262 LLFNTIGMV
+262 LLFNTLGLV
-271 VFLPIIIWSP
+271 VFFPIIQWSG
-281 IDVWFETM
+281 IDKLFEYM
-289 FANVETQS
+289 FPNVETQS
-297 AMFHTFFNILITL
+297 AMFHTFFNVSMTL
-310 VLIPFVKPLVWVAT
+310 LLLPFIKALVWLAC
-324 KVVPEKKAK
+324 KIIPEKKNK
-333 DDVEENYM
+333 EEIEDNYLQ
-341 PERFKFI
+341 ERFKYI

-362 TKHEIIL
+362 TKHEILL
-369 MSEIAYKNFKLSLN
+369 MSEIAYKNFKLALS
-383 CVKNGKLEKQE
+383 CVINGKIEKNE
-394 KFANREKHLNF
+394 KFKNREKHLNY

-445 YSENIMEYADE
+445 YAENIMEYASE

-468 LAQLDEMTEAIHKVF
+468 ISQLNEMTEAIYSVF
-483 ENSIKAFE
+483 DNAIKTFE

-512 MQLDRDHIKRL
+512 MQLDTDHIKRL
-523 NSNQC
+523 NNNQC
-528 SASTGAVYLSL
+528 SANTGAVYLSL

-554 KSISDYTAKPKK
+554 KSITDYTPKPKK
-566 VYAIIKWQTI
+566 VYAIIK
-576 SKMLLVAASFF
+576 
-587 IMLIFN
+587 

>member
-289 FANVETQS
+289 FENVETQS
-297 AMFHTFFNILITL
+297 AMFHTFFNILMTL

-456 LQKLKTTFSDAA
+456 LQKLKTTFSDVA

-566 VYAIIKWQTI
+566 VYAIIK
-576 SKMLLVAASFF
+576 
-587 IMLIFN
+587 

>member
-1 MNFLNIMLASVP
+1 LNIMLASVP

-297 AMFHTFFNILITL
+297 AMFHTFFNILMTL

-468 LAQLDEMTEAIHKVF
+468 IAQLDEMTEAIHKVF

-566 VYAIIKWQTI
+566 VYAIIK
-576 SKMLLVAASFF
+576 
-587 IMLIFN
+587 

>member
-199 ALTALVQSSSATS
+199 ALTALVQSSSATL

-297 AMFHTFFNILITL
+297 AMFHTFFNILMTL

-456 LQKLKTTFSDAA
+456 LQKLKTTFSDVA

-566 VYAIIKWQTI
+566 VYAIIK
-576 SKMLLVAASFF
+576 
-587 IMLIFN
+587 

>member
-240 CITSVIASIGTNAN
+240 CVTSVIASIGTNAN

-262 LLFNTIGMV
+262 LLFNTIGMI

-281 IDVWFETM
+281 IDVWFEIM

-297 AMFHTFFNILITL
+297 AMFHTFFNILMTL

-566 VYAIIKWQTI
+566 VYAIIK
-576 SKMLLVAASFF
+576 
-587 IMLIFN
+587 

>member
-297 AMFHTFFNILITL
+297 AMFHTFFNILMTL

-456 LQKLKTTFSDAA
+456 LQKLKTTFSDVA

-566 VYAIIKWQTI
+566 VYAVIK
-576 SKMLLVAASFF
+576 
-587 IMLIFN
+587 

>member
-1 MNFLNIMLASVP
+1 MNFL
-13 SAMDIVESVLL
+13 SALLTTTLNPLDIANSLFF

-47 GSKMRTLFDKISSNR
+47 GSKMRTLFDKISGNR

-77 SSGATTVM
+77 SSGATTAM

-93 LMTLTQAAPIIMGA
+93 LMTLSQAAPIIMGA

-123 KITAWFAVLAAV
+123 PIIPMFAALACV
-135 GAFMQMLSK
+135 GAFMQMMSK
-144 KDTIKKLGALLAG
+144 KDLIQKIGALLAG
-157 LGMVFVGMDVMKNS
+157 LGMIFVGINVMKDS
-171 MSLIAEIDAVTN
+171 MKMFAEIESVKN
-183 VFKNT
+183 VLVKT

-193 LILLAL
+193 LILLSL

-212 GILIALAGSFGIPL
+212 GIFITMAGAFGIPI
-226 KSIMYA
+226 KSIMFA
-232 TLGINIGS
+232 TLGMNIGS

-289 FANVETQS
+289 FSNVETQS
-297 AMFHTFFNILITL
+297 AMFHTFFNVLMTL
-310 VLIPFVKPLVWVAT
+310 VLIPFVKPLVWIAT
-324 KVVPEKKAK
+324 KVIPEKKSK

-362 TKHEIIL
+362 TKHEILL
-369 MSEIAYKNFKLSLN
+369 MSEIAYKNFKLSLD

-445 YSENIMEYADE
+445 YSENIMEYAEE

-468 LAQLDEMTEAIHKVF
+468 LSQLDEMTDAIHKVF
-483 ENSIKAFE
+483 ENAIKTFE

-502 KYEDMVDEFK
+502 KYEDMVDNFK
-512 MQLDRDHIKRL
+512 KQLDRDHIKRL
-523 NSNQC
+523 NNNQC

-566 VYAIIKWQTI
+566 VYAIIK
-576 SKMLLVAASFF
+576 
-587 IMLIFN
+587 

>member
-240 CITSVIASIGTNAN
+240 CVTSVIASIGTNAN

-262 LLFNTIGMV
+262 LLFNTIGMI

-281 IDVWFETM
+281 IDVWFEIM

-297 AMFHTFFNILITL
+297 AMFHTFFNILMTL

-324 KVVPEKKAK
+324 KVVPEKKSK

-566 VYAIIKWQTI
+566 VYAIIK
-576 SKMLLVAASFF
+576 
-587 IMLIFN
+587 